1 MVQKGCSV
9 FLILIFFVL
18 ESCSSV
24 GPDYHKPEFSFPSF
38 WKAKTGKRIRIV
50 KKLDDRVLGSWWKVL
65 NDPVLIQLEK
75 EALQN
80 NLDVKI
86 AVSRISEARAAVGFE
101 KARLYPVLDADG
113 KYSRRRSG
121 MSREESDFF
130 SLALNSS
137 WELDIFGGTRRSVEA
152 ALANLEALEAGL
164 QDVLVTLTAD
174 VALSYISFRTYEARI
189 AVAKNNIRIQQET
202 YELNESRYKAGLAD
216 ELIVQQALYNLER
229 TRSFVPT
236 LEAGLERARN
246 RIAVLLGKTP
256 EEIDKMLLPPG
267 GQLPEV
273 PISIAVG
280 IPADVIRRRPDIRKA
295 EKELH
300 AATASI
306 GVAVSDL
313 YPKFHLIGSIGLES
327 LHTSELLEWSSR
339 LWQIGPGIT
348 WKIFDAGS
356 IRQNIDIQTERQKQA
371 FLRYKASILRALE
384 EVENAL
390 VAFEKEQIRRE
401 SLLKA
406 VAAAVR
412 SEQLARDRYDAGLVD
427 FVTVLD
433 AQRARQA
440 LQDDLVLSSGAVI
453 SNLVRLYR
461 ALGGGWE
468 NWRMPAPT
476 SD

>member
-1 MVQKGCSV
+1 MVRKGYSL
-9 FLILIFFVL
+9 FLILMFLLL
-18 ESCSSV
+18 EACSSV
-24 GPDYHKPEFSFPSF
+24 GPDYHKPEFSLPSF
-38 WKAKTGKRIRIV
+38 WKAKTSGKVKIV
-50 KKLDDRVLGSWWKVL
+50 RKVDDKILGSWWKVL
-65 NDPVLIQLEK
+65 NDPVLIKLEE
-75 EALQN
+75 EALRN

-86 AVSRISEARAAVGFE
+86 AISRISEARAVVGFE
-101 KARLYPVLDADG
+101 ESGLYPVLDADG
-113 KYSRRRSG
+113 KYSHNRSG
-121 MSREESDFF
+121 IYHKESDFF

-152 ALANLEALEAGL
+152 ALANLQAMEANL

-174 VALSYISFRTYEARI
+174 VALNYISFRTYEARI
-189 AVAKNNIRIQQET
+189 AVAKNNIKIQQET

-229 TRSFVPT
+229 TRSFIPA
-236 LEAGLERARN
+236 LEAGLERAKN

-256 EEIDKMLLPPG
+256 EEMNEMLLPFG
-267 GQLPEV
+267 GKLPEV
-273 PISIAVG
+273 PVSIAIG
-280 IPADVIRRRPDIRKA
+280 IPADVIRRRPDVRKA
-295 EKELH
+295 ERELH

-313 YPKFHLIGSIGLES
+313 YPKFHLTGTIGLES
-327 LHTSELLEWSSR
+327 LHASDLLKWSSR

-348 WKIFDAGS
+348 WRIFDAGS
-356 IRQNIDIQTERQKQA
+356 IRQNIKIQTERQKQA
-371 FLRYKASILRALE
+371 FLKYRASILRALE

-390 VAFEKEQIRRE
+390 VAFEKEQIRRD

-406 VAAAVR
+406 VAAAER

-440 LQDDLVLSSGAVI
+440 LQDDLVLSSGAVV

-468 NWRMPAPT
+468 NWKMPVPT